1 MLEKISRLSL
11 VMFFVL
17 LLTVVVGCSNDDK
30 IESDEVNT
38 SNDSKE
44 GSIDEEEDEVT
55 EKDLVER
62 ILQESNKN
70 NDRLLKEGGY
80 YLSIDFF
87 DEYRQESFIEGNEED
102 IEVITRVADSLSELE
117 NVLEEDYEL
126 SNGLLGKIGI
136 DDYSNMIY
144 IQNINDSDEYGIEIN
159 LGEIE
164 IEEGK
169 KILDGLSFR
178 DESITEE
185 ELKESIGVD
194 YENIKYYDN
203 KGTDYEVSEFA
214 FIKDEEISIGVV
226 YYNPEGEH
234 DYIHMYVSK
243 NDFEKDDEVET
254 VKTEKGKTVEMIDDG
269 YYVEWFWEEDGYK
282 YKISGNYDEEEV
294 EEKDAVL
301 DVIDSMTKTY
311 GE

>member
-1 MLEKISRLSL
+1 MEKISRLSL

>member
-1 MLEKISRLSL
+1 MFL
-11 VMFFVL
+11 VL
-17 LLTVVVGCSNDDK
+17 ILTVVAGCTDDEK
-30 IESDEVNT
+30 IEDDAVNT

-44 GSIDEEEDEVT
+44 DSIDDEEDEVT

-80 YLSIDFF
+80 YLQIDFF

-102 IEVITRVADSLSELE
+102 IEVITRVASSLSELE

-136 DDYSNMIY
+136 DDYSNMSY

-159 LGEIE
+159 LGEVE

-169 KILDGLSFR
+169 KILDRLSFR
-178 DESITEE
+178 EESITEE

-203 KGTDYEVSEFA
+203 KGTDYEVSEFS
-214 FIKDEEISIGVV
+214 FIKDEEIYIGVV

-234 DYIHMYVSK
+234 DYIYVHVSK
-243 NDFEKDDEVET
+243 DDFERDDEVET
-254 VKTEKGKTVEMIDDG
+254 VKTEKGKTVEIIDDG
-269 YYVEWFWEEDGYK
+269 YHVEWFWEEDGYK
-282 YKISGNYDEEEV
+282 YRISNNYDEDEV

-301 DVIDSMTKTY
+301 DVIDNMTKTY

>member
-1 MLEKISRLSL
+1 
-11 VMFFVL
+11 MFFVL
-17 LLTVVVGCSNDDK
+17 FLTVVVGCSNDDK
-30 IESDEVNT
+30 IESDEVNN

-44 GSIDEEEDEVT
+44 GSMDEEEDEVT

-102 IEVITRVADSLSELE
+102 IEVITRVSDRISDSLSEIE
-117 NVLEEDYEL
+117 NGLEEDYEL

-136 DDYSNMIY
+136 DDYSSMRY
-144 IQNINDSDEYGIEIN
+144 IQNLSDSDEYGTEIN
-159 LGEIE
+159 LGKIE

-178 DESITEE
+178 EESITEE
-185 ELKESIGVD
+185 GLKESIGVD

-214 FIKDEEISIGVV
+214 FIKDEEISIGVT

-254 VKTEKGKTVEMIDDG
+254 VKTEKGKTVEIIDDG
-269 YYVEWFWEEDGYK
+269 FYVEWFWEEDGYN

-294 EEKDAVL
+294 EKKDAVL
-301 DVIDSMTKTY
+301 DVIDNITKTY